1 MKAFPRELPTISRV
15 TCLILLALYSAFGVA
30 KPGFAQEKPA
40 GSTHWTYSGPNGPS
54 HWSDL
59 EPDFAIC
66 KTGKRESPIDI
77 KNARRDSALP
87 PIQFDYKPSPLK
99 IINNGHTIRVD
110 YAPGSSI
117 TIDGK
122 TFPLTQ
128 LHFHRPSEE
137 EIAGKKFEMVI
148 HLVHERS
155 DGAAVVAVLV
165 KSGGENPAIQKL
177 WTNLPKTEG
186 EEEEVA
192 NLVINAADLLPT
204 DRNYY
209 TFDGSLTT
217 PPCSEGV
224 KWFVLKTP
232 IEIST
237 AQIATFAKFYPMN
250 ARPIQPRHGREVR
263 ESELKALQ

>member
-1 MKAFPRELPTISRV
+1 MNRRSRV
-15 TCLILLALYSAFGVA
+15 TCLILLALYSAFGMA
-30 KPGFAQEKPA
+30 KPGFAQEKA
-40 GSTHWTYSGPNGPS
+40 AASTHWTYSGPYGPS
-54 HWSDL
+54 HWGDL
-59 EPDFAIC
+59 EPDFATC
-66 KTGKRESPIDI
+66 TTGRRQSPIDI
-77 KNARRDSALP
+77 KSARRDSALP

-99 IINNGHTIRVD
+99 ILNSGHTIRID

-117 TIDGK
+117 AIDGK

-128 LHFHRPSEE
+128 FHFHRPSEE
-137 EIAGKKFEMVI
+137 EITGEKFDMVI

-155 DGAAVVAVLV
+155 DGTAVVAVLV

-177 WTNLPKTEG
+177 WANLPKAEG
-186 EEEEVA
+186 KEEEVA
-192 NLVINAADLLPT
+192 SLTINAADLLPA

-224 KWFVLKTP
+224 EWFVLKTP

-237 AQIATFAKFYPMN
+237 GQIATFAKFYPMN
-250 ARPIQPRHGREVR
+250 ARPIQPMKGREVR
-263 ESELKALQ
+263 ESELKAPQ